1 MSEAKQFTP
10 EGSETIFDNFETFI
24 STNHELSWQSP
35 LSTFSHQNLI
45 YYYVFLI
52 IDTL

>member
-1 MSEAKQFTP
+1 MSEAKTFTP

-24 STNHELSWQSP
+24 STNHELSLQS
-35 LSTFSHQNLI
+35 SVMYFSHQNLI